1 MKELIKAIR
10 IVKSNLEKNNVLIKN
25 CEGNPFYGDIR
36 LTLTHGKIDFTRAS
50 DDKNGILETIKI

>member
-1 MKELIKAIR
+1 MKDLIKAIR

-36 LTLTHGKIDFTRAS
+36 LTLTHGKIDFTKAS
-50 DDKNGILETIKI
+50 DNLGTAETIKI